1 MKSKTQLPVIILRGI
16 VLLPNNDLRLEFEN
30 DISKNI
36 IDESELFHDSKVLI
50 VNKEDTLEET
60 VSTNDLPNIGV
71 ISSISHR
78 IELPNGKTRIIIT
91 GIKRVNVDKYLDIK
105 DNNSILE
112 AVISNISYKKIDY
125 NEEVIIIKKLKRELE
140 FYTKAIPYVSNGIL
154 SQIEKVKSL
163 NTITDIV
170 VPYLNLD
177 KERMIEYLK
186 ESDPVER
193 STMILQ
199 DIYNETDAYNIELQ
213 IDNRVRRNIDDNQRK
228 FILQEKLKE
237 VKKELGDK
245 SLKDTK
251 IIEYKNKIKK
261 LKLDS
266 KLVERLDE
274 EIKRLE
280 SMTDLSPE
288 VSVVENYLDW
298 VLSIPWNKYTKDNED
313 LNNIYEKL
321 DESHSGL
328 QELKDRFVEYVAV
341 RKKSNSVKSP
351 IICLVGPPGVGKTS
365 FVRSLANALN
375 RNFVK
380 ISVGGVNDE
389 AEIMGH
395 RRTYLGAKPG
405 RIIQSLKK
413 AKSMNP
419 VFLIDEIDK
428 MTKDQKGDPASSLLE
443 VLDPEQ
449 NKYFSDN
456 YIEEEVDLKD
466 VMFITTANYIENIPE
481 PLKDRMEIIELSA
494 YTEFEKLDIF
504 KKYILPN
511 TLKEHGL
518 NEKTISISD
527 DLMLSIISNYTNE
540 AGVRELS
547 RVIEKLVRKIITDL
561 MKKKLSVNKITVDKD
576 MIKKYLGLPKYED
589 NSIKNNEI
597 GVVNG
602 LAYTQLG
609 GDVLNI
615 EVNYMPGSGKLKLT
629 GQLGDV
635 MQESANIAF
644 SYVKSNYKLFNIDP
658 KLFRNY
664 DFHIHVPEGAVK
676 KDGPSAGI
684 TLTTALISSL
694 THSYVDSKLAMTGE
708 ITLRGNILKIGGLKN
723 KTIAALKYGINKV
736 IIPKS
741 NLNDIEELPKEV
753 RDNIK
758 FIPVDNYIE
767 AFKIMRRGFYE

>member
-1 MKSKTQLPVIILRGI
+1 MKNKTQLPVIILRGI
-16 VLLPNNDLRLEFEN
+16 VLLPNNDLRLEFDN

-36 IDESELFHDSKVLI
+36 IEESLLFHDSKVLI
-50 VNKEDTLEET
+50 VNKENSLEET
-60 VSTNDLPNIGV
+60 ISTDDLPNIGV
-71 ISSISHR
+71 LSSISHR
-78 IELPNGKTRIIIT
+78 LELPNGKTRIIIT

-105 DNNSILE
+105 NNKILE
-112 AVISNISYKKIDY
+112 AYISNIPYNKIDY
-125 NEEVIIIKKLKRELE
+125 NEENILIKKLKRELE

-170 VPYLNLD
+170 VPYLGLE
-177 KERMIEYLK
+177 KERMLEYLK
-186 ESDPVER
+186 ESDPIER
-193 STMILQ
+193 SAMILQ

-213 IDNRVRRNIDDNQRK
+213 IDNKVRRNIDDNQRK

-251 IIEYKNKIKK
+251 ILEYKNKLEI
-261 LKLDS
+261 LDLEP
-266 KLVERLDE
+266 KIVEKIEE

-280 SMTDLSPE
+280 AMTDLSPE

-298 VLSIPWNKYTKDNED
+298 IFSIPWNKYTKDSED
-313 LNNIYEKL
+313 LTDIYNKL
-321 DESHSGL
+321 DQSHSGL

-341 RKKSNSVKSP
+341 RKKSNNVKSP

-365 FVRSLANALN
+365 FVRALAYALN

-456 YIEEEVDLKD
+456 YIEEEVNLKD

-494 YTEFEKLDIF
+494 YTDFEKMDIF
-504 KKYILPN
+504 KNHLLPN
-511 TLKEHGL
+511 ILKEHGL
-518 NEKTISISD
+518 NKKSVSISD
-527 DLMLSIISNYTNE
+527 DLILKIISNYTHE

-561 MKKKLSVNKITVDKD
+561 MKKRLSINKISVDEE
-576 MIKKYLGLPKYED
+576 MIIKYLGLPKYEE
-589 NSIKNNEI
+589 NKSKKNEI

-602 LAYTQLG
+602 LAYTSVG

-615 EVNYMPGSGKLKLT
+615 EVNYMPGTGKLKLT

-658 KLFRNY
+658 KMFKNY

-684 TLTTALISSL
+684 TLTTALISVL
-694 THSYVDSKLAMTGE
+694 TNSYVDSKLAMTGE

-723 KTIAALKYGINKV
+723 KTIAALKYGIDKV

-741 NLNDIEELPKEV
+741 NLNDVLELPKEV
-753 RDNIK
+753 RNNIK

-767 AFKIMRRGFYE
+767 AFKIMRGGFYEK

>member
-1 MKSKTQLPVIILRGI
+1 MKNKTQLPVIILRGI
-16 VLLPNNDLRLEFEN
+16 VLLPNNDLRLEFDN

-36 IDESELFHDSKVLI
+36 IEESLLFHDSKVLI
-50 VNKEDTLEET
+50 VNKENSLEET
-60 VSTNDLPNIGV
+60 ISTDDLPNIGV
-71 ISSISHR
+71 LSSISHR
-78 IELPNGKTRIIIT
+78 LELPNGKTRIIIT

-105 DNNSILE
+105 NNKILE
-112 AVISNISYKKIDY
+112 AYISNIPYNKIDY
-125 NEEVIIIKKLKRELE
+125 NEENILIKKLKRELE

-170 VPYLNLD
+170 VPYLGLE
-177 KERMIEYLK
+177 KERMLEYLK
-186 ESDPVER
+186 ESDPIER
-193 STMILQ
+193 SAMILQ

-213 IDNRVRRNIDDNQRK
+213 IDNKVRRNIDDNQRK

-251 IIEYKNKIKK
+251 ILEYKNKLEI
-261 LKLDS
+261 LDLEP
-266 KLVERLDE
+266 KIVEKIEE

-280 SMTDLSPE
+280 AMTDLSPE

-298 VLSIPWNKYTKDNED
+298 IFSIPWNKYTKDSED
-313 LNNIYEKL
+313 LTDIYNKL
-321 DESHSGL
+321 DQSHSGL

-341 RKKSNSVKSP
+341 RKKSNNVKSP

-365 FVRSLANALN
+365 FVRALAYALN

-456 YIEEEVDLKD
+456 YIEEEVNLKD

-494 YTEFEKLDIF
+494 YTDFEKMDIF
-504 KKYILPN
+504 KNHLLPN
-511 TLKEHGL
+511 ILKEHGL
-518 NEKTISISD
+518 NKKSVSISD
-527 DLMLSIISNYTNE
+527 DLILKIISNYTHE

-561 MKKKLSVNKITVDKD
+561 MKKRLSINKINVDEE
-576 MIKKYLGLPKYED
+576 MIIKYLGLPKYEE
-589 NSIKNNEI
+589 NKSKKNEI

-602 LAYTQLG
+602 LAYTSVG

-615 EVNYMPGSGKLKLT
+615 EVNYMPGTGKLKLT

-658 KLFRNY
+658 KMFKNY

-684 TLTTALISSL
+684 TLTTALISVL
-694 THSYVDSKLAMTGE
+694 TNSYVDSKLAMTGE

-723 KTIAALKYGINKV
+723 KTIAALKYGIDKV

-741 NLNDIEELPKEV
+741 NLNDVLELPKEV
-753 RDNIK
+753 RNNIK

-767 AFKIMRRGFYE
+767 AFKIMRGGFYEK